1 MMFIPSHVVRRMV
14 RTARE
19 RKGFALPL
27 TILVIV
33 ALTATLAAAFASVTA
48 EIATNSAQRS
58 EGRAF
63 LLAESGLEEYI
74 ARRTYHCTARTGYA
88 SPANFACGSP
98 PNVLAESVTVTLSGG
113 YARVTATKAQS
124 GFGAQRGAVFLII
137 SRGVDTS
144 AAFSGGSRAV
154 FGERIV
160 AQYASWNQKTIQVL
174 SALTSLAGVA
184 KTGASGI
191 ITGNDNCPA
200 AQGGGL
206 PPLAGISAPNG
217 DIVVSGSVTAGNP
230 PQAYMGTQAQA
241 DSAVKIDWAG
251 IVRSP
256 SIITADW
263 TFPYST
269 SVPAGL
275 VARWSADPNY
285 YPVIHVT
292 GQGDWDLPSGGRG
305 FLIIDGN
312 PYMGHGGW
320 NGVILS
326 GGTVRGNGTDV
337 IKGAMITGMN
347 MKLTPSQLTAAGL
360 TPLGP
365 TDGDDLRGVKN
376 YYFNSCE
383 VAKAGA
389 ALGSFVVM
397 PNAWM
402 DNFTTY

>member
-1 MMFIPSHVVRRMV
+1 
-14 RTARE
+14 
-19 RKGFALPL
+19 
-27 TILVIV
+27 
-33 ALTATLAAAFASVTA
+33 VTA

-74 ARRTYHCTARTGYA
+74 ARRTYHCTLRTGYA
-88 SPANFACGSP
+88 SPAQFTCGSP
-98 PNVLAESVTVTLSGG
+98 PNVLAESVTVTLAGG
-113 YARVTATKAQS
+113 YARVTAIKAQS
-124 GFGAQRGAVFLII
+124 GFGARRGAVYLII

-174 SALTSLAGVA
+174 SALTSLAGVD
-184 KTGASGI
+184 KTGAAGI
-191 ITGNDNCPA
+191 ITGNDDCPA

-206 PPLAGISAPNG
+206 PALAGISAPDG
-217 DIVVSGSVTAGNP
+217 DIDVMPGVTAGNP
-230 PQAYMGTQAQA
+230 PQDYMGTQQA
-241 DSAVKIDWAG
+241 ANDSIKIDWAG
-251 IVRSP
+251 VVRTP

-269 SVPAGL
+269 STPAAL
-275 VARWSADPNY
+275 IAKWAANPNY

-292 GQGDWDLPSGGRG
+292 GMGEWDLPSGGRG
-305 FLIIDGN
+305 FLIIDGD

-320 NGVILS
+320 NGVILA

-347 MKLTPSQLTAAGL
+347 MKLTPAQLAAAGL
-360 TPLGP
+360 TKP
-365 TDGDDLRGVKN
+365 TEGDDLRGVKN